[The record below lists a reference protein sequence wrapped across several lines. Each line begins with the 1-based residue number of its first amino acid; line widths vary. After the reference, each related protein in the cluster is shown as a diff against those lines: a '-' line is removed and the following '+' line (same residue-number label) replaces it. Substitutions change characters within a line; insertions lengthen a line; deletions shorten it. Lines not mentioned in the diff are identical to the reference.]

1 MKLTSQ
7 LFALREKT
15 RGLTAPERASYCCD
29 LAKQLEKAGEY
40 DAACEAL
47 SEFWPH
53 RNEFLVLN
61 DLDQA
66 TKAIVFLRVGALSG
80 WLGSTD
86 QAAGSQERAKDL
98 VTQSIEIFERLGQTR
113 EAAEAHGDLALCYW
127 REGAFDEA
135 RIHLANA
142 LSALAGDDSEVKAI
156 LLIRAGMVEVDA
168 QRLDRALRLY
178 DEAALLVERS
188 EDHAL
193 KGSFHFEYGLV
204 LRRLAAPENREDY
217 LDRALI
223 AYAASSF
230 HYEQAGNERALA
242 RVENNLGFL
251 FFTIKK
257 YDEAHKHLDR
267 ARRFFFALS
276 DKSMIA
282 QVDDTRARTLLAEG
296 HVAEAQR
303 VARNAVRTLEK
314 GDEQAVLAEALT
326 THGVALARLGDYPSA
341 KRLLQRA
348 IEVAETAGDLEG
360 AGRAKLSIIEELSG
374 QTPAAQLLSIYQSA
388 IELLK
393 QSQDPTTG
401 KRLIVCAQK
410 VIDAWKGAGIE
421 DHVGGQEAKGLS
433 WASFRREVTKAE
445 KALIARALREAEG
458 SVTKASYLLGFK
470 HHQSLISII
479 NIRHPDLKKSRSR
492 IRKRRRHLFSEPR
505 RTKRTADKKSL
516 AEILVVHVEENEAVM
531 RLIQAA
537 LRNQDMH
544 VDSCVG
550 AARALKILK
559 TGARYDT
566 LIIDNDLPA
575 STGLELVLRIREIA
589 HRRDLPIIMLSGI
602 DCEKEAWRAGVND
615 FLRKPED
622 INKIASIINRL
633 LEDRKE
639 RKR

>member
-1 MKLTSQ
+1 MKLNAQ
-7 LFALREKT
+7 LTALREKT
-15 RGLTAPERASYCCD
+15 RGLTAPERARDCCD

-40 DAACEAL
+40 ETASEAL
-47 SEFWPH
+47 SEFWPD
-53 RNEFLVLN
+53 RDRPPKLDGLDELMRAKVL
-61 DLDQA
+61 
-66 TKAIVFLRVGALSG
+66 LRVGALAG
-80 WLGSTD
+80 WLGGAD
-86 QAAGSQERAKDL
+86 QTEGSQETAKNL
-98 VTQSIEIFERLGQTR
+98 ITKSIEIFEGLGQSE
-113 EAAEAHGDLALCYW
+113 EAAEARGDLALSYW
-127 REGAFDEA
+127 REGSYDEA

-142 LSALAGDDSEVKAI
+142 LTVLQDDDSDRKAV
-156 LLIRAGMVEVDA
+156 LLIRAGIIEERTR
-168 QRLDRALRLY
+168 RLQDALRFY
-178 DEAALLVERS
+178 NEAAPLVERS

-193 KGSFHFEYGLV
+193 KGSFHFEYGLA
-204 LRRLAAPENREDY
+204 LRGLSAPENREDY

-223 AYAASSF
+223 EYAASSF
-230 HYEQAGNERALA
+230 HYEQAGNVRALA
-242 RVENNLGFL
+242 RVETNLGYL
-251 FFTIKK
+251 FFTIARYK
-257 YDEAHKHLDR
+257 DAHKHLDR
-267 ARRFFFALS
+267 ARHFFMDLNDAG
-276 DKSMIA
+276 MIA

-296 HVAEAQR
+296 RFTEAQR
-303 VARNAVRTLEK
+303 VARYAVQKLEK
-314 GDEQAVLAEALT
+314 GDERAALAGALI
-326 THGVALARLGDYPSA
+326 THGVAFARLGDYPSA
-341 KRLLQRA
+341 KRSLQRA

-388 IELLK
+388 AELLR
-393 QSQDPTTG
+393 QSQDPTTSN
-401 KRLIVCAQK
+401 RFIICAQILTK
-410 VIDAWKGAGIE
+410 AWKGGGIE

-445 KALIARALREAEG
+445 KALITRALREAEG

-505 RTKRTADKKSL
+505 RIKRTADKKSL

-531 RLIQAA
+531 RLIQAT
-537 LRNQDMH
+537 LRNQDMR

-566 LIIDNDLPA
+566 LIVDNDLPA

-602 DCEKEAWRAGVND
+602 DCEKEAWRAGVKA

-622 INKIASIINRL
+622 VNKIASTINRL